1 MKSKKE
7 IRDWLLQNAVDD
19 NGDLNL
25 DGLDFS
31 DFDGDVRTSYMK
43 VKNNLY
49 QYNQK
54 VGGDLLQYSQKVGG
68 GLLQNSQKVGGE
80 LLQNSQKVKGTLY
93 QHSQEVGGDLWENKT
108 SIFDFERN

>member
-1 MKSKKE
+1 MKTKKE

-54 VGGDLLQYSQKVGG
+54 VGGDLLQYSQKV
-68 GLLQNSQKVGGE
+68 
-80 LLQNSQKVKGTLY
+80 KGTLY